1 MSRRDARELT
11 FIYLYQL
18 TFRSEDSHER
28 QARFIA
34 EQEMDTVSSSYFSRV
49 VSGIG
54 EHLDQ
59 IDDTFSPLL
68 VNWTKERLPRID
80 LSILRL
86 AVYELI
92 YADDV
97 PDSVAISEAVRLA
110 RKFSTDR
117 SRSYINAVLGNLA
130 RTREAQGLGKPGKR
144 VEVKNDG

>member
-1 MSRRDARELT
+1 MSRRARELT

-28 QARFIA
+28 QARYRRA
-34 EQEMDTVSSSYFSRV
+34 EMDTVSSSYFSRV